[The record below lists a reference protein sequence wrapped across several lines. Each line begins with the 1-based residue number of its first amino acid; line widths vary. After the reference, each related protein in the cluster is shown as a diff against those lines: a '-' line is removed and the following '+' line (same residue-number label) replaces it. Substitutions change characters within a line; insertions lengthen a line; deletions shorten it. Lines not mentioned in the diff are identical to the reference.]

1 MWSKQASLQQAFT
14 VFCTPSNCKYIRY
27 NLPFQ
32 INWHTQVFLCP
43 ACRDFSLKT
52 ALGPVET
59 ILRTL
64 PFLFLG
70 ARIGGKGNLHDAW
83 EIVQLHRI
91 NHAGSE
97 RRPVRGRWKRASTLL
112 LVGVT
117 TWSQERSFL
126 EKHTHMHTHVRAHGA
141 AEKGDR
147 KGKIW
152 VEKPRPPGTSTFRRQ
167 FSCQWVNRK
176 CE

>member
-1 MWSKQASLQQAFT
+1 M
-14 VFCTPSNCKYIRY
+14 FCIPSSCKYIGY

-43 ACRDFSLKT
+43 ACRDLSLET
-52 ALGPVET
+52 ASGPVET

-83 EIVQLHRI
+83 KIAQLHRI

-117 TWSQERSFL
+117 TCSQERSFL
-126 EKHTHMHTHVRAHGA
+126 EKHTYMHTWAHTRACTGQLRKETGRGRFELKSHV
-141 AEKGDR
+141 
-147 KGKIW
+147 
-152 VEKPRPPGTSTFRRQ
+152 PPGLVLFAGNFHVSG
-167 FSCQWVNRK
+167 
-176 CE
+176 